1 MPSKFAGVK
10 TPSNGFSGVVVK
22 EQVKPPPPL
31 KSFIEEIDGRGLV
44 KIAFSEAI
52 DLSLVTT
59 RKLKEQLRI
68 TLLKPEETKGMRR
81 LEENSVFEWDIEG
94 MTEDAIY
101 VKLNFSNA
109 VEISQGEEQDM
120 LEVKFIG
127 PKLIVAKSS
136 GSSLSMDTEPVKMD
150 VPRQMPDTAAT

>member
-1 MPSKFAGVK
+1 
-10 TPSNGFSGVVVK
+10 
-22 EQVKPPPPL
+22 
-31 KSFIEEIDGRGLV
+31 
-44 KIAFSEAI
+44 
-52 DLSLVTT
+52 
-59 RKLKEQLRI
+59 
-68 TLLKPEETKGMRR
+68 MRR

-94 MTEDAIY
+94 ISEDAIY